1 MTGPPDETAREHTDG
16 VARIWQLYAD
26 EIGLPDPKTAAPAGS
41 TPPRASVPSTPAQRR
56 PRRNGVRLGVATVT
70 AMVAA
75 ALLVIGLAP
84 QIPRLLGARADRTR
98 SSEGDPVKRA
108 DADLRAAAT
117 PSPSDERPT
126 VPVSVSAPG
135 DADPGRAAQPPV
147 DVEYP
152 STSATRP
159 SVSPDAGAT
168 PARKT
173 PMAEREAQPVLRR
186 RIMFDFGSDVLTG
199 ESRRILQEI
208 AAAMKAN
215 PDWHVMIAGH
225 TDSHGPSA
233 YNMALSERRAQAA
246 KAYLESVGI
255 SAQRLRV
262 SGFAG
267 SRPLTPNDG
276 PLAFLNRR
284 VEFHGR

>member
-1 MTGPPDETAREHTDG
+1 MTGPPDETARERTDG

-152 STSATRP
+152 STSAIRP
-159 SVSPDAGAT
+159 GVSPDAGAT
-168 PARKT
+168 PDHVRFWF
-173 PMAEREAQPVLRR
+173 RR
-186 RIMFDFGSDVLTG
+186 
-199 ESRRILQEI
+199 
-208 AAAMKAN
+208 
-215 PDWHVMIAGH
+215 
-225 TDSHGPSA
+225 SHGRVAAHTARDRCRDEGQSRLARHDRGTHRQPRPVGVQHGALRAAGPS
-233 YNMALSERRAQAA
+233 R
-246 KAYLESVGI
+246 
-255 SAQRLRV
+255 
-262 SGFAG
+262 
-267 SRPLTPNDG
+267 
-276 PLAFLNRR
+276 
-284 VEFHGR
+284 

>member
-1 MTGPPDETAREHTDG
+1 MTGPPDETARERTDG

-255 SAQRLRV
+255 PAQRLRA

-267 SRPLTPNDG
+267 SRPLTANDG
-276 PLAFLNRR
+276 PLGFLNRR